1 MIKRIL
7 NNALNSV
14 WTSIAG
20 SIAGITEIVTGVQEK
35 NTSKI
40 ITGSAIVL
48 LGLLS
53 SEK

>member
-20 SIAGITEIVTGVQEK
+20 SIAGINEIINGVQT
-35 NTSKI
+35 NDTSKI
-40 ITGSAIVL
+40 ITGAAIVL